1 MDVARTAGVQVL
13 IARMRL
19 LARGSIVHLA
29 FAAVAAGAGWA
40 TPVSAQAVDAR
51 YSQQIERDARV
62 LFGEILSPYCPGITL
77 TSCPSEGAFL
87 LKDSI
92 KAELAAG
99 RTPDEIMRGLEN
111 RFGPAIHARPPTSGF
126 GLLAWVGPFLL
137 IGIAGLGIT
146 WWVRSSAQAA
156 AARADSSS
164 APDVSG
170 LDPAMRARLDAALRH
185 DA

>member
-1 MDVARTAGVQVL
+1 MQQ
-13 IARMRL
+13 
-19 LARGSIVHLA
+19 LARRSIVHLA
-29 FAAVAAGAGWA
+29 LAALAAVAASAGWA
-40 TPVSAQAVDAR
+40 TSLSAQAVEAR

-62 LFGEILSPYCPGITL
+62 LFGQILSPYCPGITL
-77 TSCPSEGAFL
+77 TSCPSEGAFI

-99 RTPDEIMRGLEN
+99 RTPNQVMRGLEN

-146 WWVRSSAQAA
+146 WWVRSSARAA
-156 AARADSSS
+156 ATRADPSLG
-164 APDVSG
+164 ADATG

-185 DA
+185 DP

>member
-1 MDVARTAGVQVL
+1 
-13 IARMRL
+13 MRL

-185 DA
+185 DP

>member
-1 MDVARTAGVQVL
+1 
-13 IARMRL
+13 MRH
-19 LARGSIVHLA
+19 LARRSIVHLA

-40 TPVSAQAVDAR
+40 TPASAQAVDAR

-99 RTPDEIMRGLEN
+99 RTPNEIMRGLEN

-185 DA
+185 DP